1 MRNTR
6 DTKTLFELSEAGRR
20 AHRLP
25 ACDVPERPARDLLPD
40 AALADSP
47 PALPELSE
55 PEVVRHFVNLSQLN
69 MSVDTHFYPL
79 GSCTMK
85 YNPKRN
91 ERIARMPGFGDV
103 HPYQPEAALQGILQV
118 LYELQEYLQEISGL
132 PACSLQPAA
141 GAHGEL
147 TALWVA
153 SAYFRD
159 RGQKRTKVLVPDSA
173 HGTNPASAT
182 MAGFD
187 TVTVKTLASGT
198 LDMDDFDR
206 RLDEQVAVFM
216 ITNPNT
222 VGVFE
227 PRMREIAAA
236 VHERGGLVYLDGAN
250 MNAILGITRPGD
262 FGADMQHYNPHK
274 TFSGPHGG
282 GGPGAG
288 PICVTE
294 ALAPYLPTPV
304 VVKVKSQEP
313 GDKSQKPEPM
323 HSPALDSKLLAHD
336 SYRLD
341 YDRPKSIGRVR
352 AFFGNVGVLVR
363 AYCYIRTHGPEGLRR
378 VSENAVL
385 NANYLLSRVKHY
397 LPVPQG
403 DRCMHEFVAS
413 AARLKSEKGV
423 SAMDIA
429 KRLLDF
435 GFHAPTV
442 YFPLTVKES
451 IMIEPTETESKE
463 TLDAFAETLFRI
475 TEEDPDLLHEAPHTT
490 SVSRPDEVRAARQP
504 ILAWPNDAPNASP
517 SIRDESAISGGS
529 CPPY

>member
-6 DTKTLFELSEAGRR
+6 DTQLLFDLSKSGRR
-20 AHRLP
+20 AARLP
-25 ACDVPERPARDLLPD
+25 ACDVPAKPSAELLP
-40 AALADSP
+40 ASALAVAP
-47 PALPELSE
+47 PALPEVTE
-55 PEVVRHFVNLSQLN
+55 PQIVRHYMNLSTLN

-91 ERIARMPGFGDV
+91 ERAAAMPGFADL
-103 HPYQPEAALQGILQV
+103 HPLQPAETIQGMLHV
-118 LYELQEYLQEISGL
+118 LYEMQQYLSEISGL

-141 GAHGEL
+141 GAHGEYA
-147 TALWVA
+147 ALMVA
-153 SAYFRD
+153 AAYFRD
-159 RGQKRTKVLVPDSA
+159 IGQREQRTRVLAPDNA
-173 HGTNPASAT
+173 HGTNPASAA

-187 TVTVKTLASGT
+187 TLTVKTLKNGGVDMQDFHAK
-198 LDMDDFDR
+198 LDDHI
-206 RLDEQVAVFM
+206 AVFM

-222 VGVFE
+222 VGIFE
-227 PRMREIAAA
+227 PNMRAIADA

-250 MNAILGITRPGD
+250 MNAILGVTRPGD

-294 ALAPYLPTPV
+294 KLAAYLPAPI
-304 VVKVKSQEP
+304 VVKELRVASRESREASDAAQVPQLETRNSQLP
-313 GDKSQKPEPM
+313 YYS
-323 HSPALDSKLLAHD
+323 
-336 SYRLD
+336 LD

-352 AFFGNVGVLVR
+352 SFFGNVGVLLR
-363 AYCYIRTHGPEGLRR
+363 AYCYIRTHGPEGLRS

-385 NANYLLSRVKHY
+385 NANYLLSRVKHF

-413 AARLKSEKGV
+413 GAKLKAERGV
-423 SAMDIA
+423 AAMDVA
-429 KRLLDF
+429 KRLLDY
-435 GFHAPTV
+435 GYHAPTV
-442 YFPLTVKES
+442 YFPLTVPEA
-451 IMIEPTETESKE
+451 IMVEPTETESKE

-475 TEEDPDLLHEAPHTT
+475 TGEDPQLLREAPHTT
-490 SVSRPDEVRAARQP
+490 AISRPDEVQAARQP
-504 ILAWPNDAPNASP
+504 ML
-517 SIRDESAISGGS
+517 S
-529 CPPY
+529 CPMC